1 MSGNRWWSTKVCP
14 KVLFDLVMFSIF
26 SSNIPLDFHES
37 IRVEPLKYLMYFLAG
52 VNTKQS
58 WNITE
63 KKILCSI
70 MNTKFIYQ
78 IFCEPFCWYCFSF
91 FFDSSFNLFLFDVTF
106 FSLLSKSVFILF
118 YEIHNII
125 FAC

>member
-63 KKILCSI
+63 KKYCAPLWIL
-70 MNTKFIYQ
+70 
-78 IFCEPFCWYCFSF
+78 
-91 FFDSSFNLFLFDVTF
+91 NLFIKSFVNPFVDIALAF
-106 FSLLSKSVFILF
+106 FW
-118 YEIHNII
+118 
-125 FAC
+125 